1 MKLTRRLLKEQIE
14 KTLREARTFDQFM
27 KGDDVDYTDTDVL
40 DARDQK
46 KRAADEEEI
55 KRLQRLYQSLED
67 REQELFMQGEE
78 DAQTVVVRSPRTMKK
93 PQHSSEAYMAGYASG
108 QLKQKEKDAAERVA
122 NRERDK
128 REQERALKRTGLATP
143 NSDIQEVWNFMMFGG
158 GEITANTTN
167 SIFRDGWL
175 PFLRAKHGKNWT
187 RTPTSELRKE
197 WEQGLIDGWKNQYG
211 NMKAIKD
218 LQLFLR
224 NDKIR
229 KNRLKTKDQQ
239 WWVQELSE
247 MGQQVVDKI
256 FKKHKSGM
264 MGKAAS
270 FVGSFFK
277 EEITLSSDDIRRMIQ
292 EELINVKK
300 ENNG

>member
-1 MKLTRRLLKEQIE
+1 MKLTEKMLKQQIE
-14 KTLREARTFDQFM
+14 KTLNEARTFDQFM
-27 KGDDVDYTDTDVL
+27 KGDGDADYTDTDIL

-46 KRAADEEEI
+46 KLAAEEEEVE
-55 KRLQRLYQSLED
+55 RLRRLYQSAED

-78 DAQTVVVRSPRTMKK
+78 DAQTVVVRSPRTFKR
-93 PQHSSEAYMAGYASG
+93 PQHSSQAYMAGYASG
-108 QLKQKEKDAAERVA
+108 QLKQKKKDAAERVA

-128 REQERALKRTGLATP
+128 RERERALKRTGLATP
-143 NSDIQEVWNFMMFGG
+143 NSDIQEVWNFMMSGG
-158 GEITANTTN
+158 GEITANTNN
-167 SIFRDGWL
+167 SMFRDGWL
-175 PFLRAKHGKNWT
+175 PFLRAKHGKRWT

-229 KNRLKTKDQQ
+229 HKRLKTKDQQ
-239 WWVQELSE
+239 WWVNELST

-270 FVGSFFK
+270 FLGF
-277 EEITLSSDDIRRMIQ
+277 EESITLSSDDIRKMIQ
-292 EELINVKK
+292 EEIINIRNIKR
-300 ENNG
+300 